1 MSIKK
6 MSVVQLTM
14 LTAINMLGSG
24 IILLPAK
31 LAQVG
36 GISILSWVI
45 TATGSMALAW
55 AFACCSTLSNK
66 SGGMGGYAEYAFGK
80 AGNYIA
86 NYTYGVAII
95 IGNVAIAITAVGY
108 IIGLFHINPNPLQI
122 GLMTIALLWLTTV
135 ANFGGASI
143 TGKLG
148 GITVWGVI
156 APVVVIST
164 IGWFWFQSSIYS
176 AGWNPHHKTVFEAA
190 GSSIAITLWA
200 FLGLESACANCDA
213 VENPQKNVPIAV
225 LLGTASSA
233 IIYIISTNV
242 IAGIVPNALLA
253 NSDAPFGLA
262 FAMMFTPQIGSFIT
276 GLMILACIG
285 SLLGWQFTTAQV
297 FKSSADV
304 GYFPKVF
311 SKCTKTG
318 TPIIGMIILLLIQTL
333 LSWLSIPISPDGTRI
348 GWLTQTSHAS
358 SGVSDQFSAIV
369 DLSVVT
375 NLIPYILSMA
385 ALVTIQEISR
395 VPRHKALF
403 NNVIAFI
410 GAAYSYFALVN
421 SGSQA
426 LIYGGVATILGFTLY
441 GTVGAR
447 FVRDE
452 QRLHPDHTISGAED
466 VPATP
471 YEQQKLT

>member
-1 MSIKK
+1 MSVKK
-6 MSVVQLTM
+6 MSVTQLTM
-14 LTAINMLGSG
+14 LTAVNMLGSG

-36 GISILSWVI
+36 GISILSWII
-45 TATGSMALAW
+45 TATGSVALAW
-55 AFACCSTLSNK
+55 AFACCSTISNK
-66 SGGMGGYAEYAFGK
+66 PGGMGGYAEYAFGK

-86 NYTYGVAII
+86 NYTYGVAIV

-108 IIGLFHINPNPLQI
+108 IIGLFNINPNPLQI
-122 GLMTIALLWLTTV
+122 GLMTIGLLWFTTI

-148 GITVWGVI
+148 SITVWGVI

-164 IGWFWFQSSIYS
+164 VGWFWFEPKIYM
-176 AGWNPHHKTVFEAA
+176 AGWNPHHKTMLEAA

-225 LLGTASSA
+225 FFGTIGSA
-233 IIYIISTNV
+233 IIYIVSTNV
-242 IAGIVPNALLA
+242 IAGIIPNMDLA
-253 NSDAPFGLA
+253 NSNAPFGLA
-262 FAMMFTPQIGSFIT
+262 FAKMFTPEIGNIVT

-304 GYFPKVF
+304 GYFMKIF
-311 SKCTKTG
+311 SKSTKAG
-318 TPIIGMIILLLIQTL
+318 TPIVGMMVLLLVQTL
-333 LSWLSIPISPDGTRI
+333 LSWLSIPVSHDGTRL
-348 GWLTQTSHAS
+348 GWLTQTSFS
-358 SGVSDQFSAIV
+358 NTGVSDQFSAIV

-385 ALVTIQEISR
+385 ALVTIQEIAHT
-395 VPRHKALF
+395 PRRKAMI
-403 NNVIAFI
+403 NNAIALV

-421 SGSQA
+421 SGDQA
-426 LIYGGVATILGFTLY
+426 LMYGGVATILGFTFY
-441 GTVGAR
+441 GVVSAR
-447 FVRDE
+447 FVKDE
-452 QRLHPDHTISGAED
+452 QRLHPDHVISGAEE
-466 VPATP
+466 VPAVP
-471 YEQQKLT
+471 FDQK